1 MALAA
6 SFAYTVHLVFAA
18 LLTGS
23 VLFGAWVIPSVA
35 GSLSGGAVEVLA
47 TRLRWISRASALVLF
62 LTGGYMLSAFGYVP
76 GDRLLGSVEGYLVL
90 AMIVLWLVLIGI
102 VEMAGARLTTGRDA
116 TSLLYAAAV
125 VAVVVLLDAGA
136 LAGMGG

>member
-1 MALAA
+1 MAIAA
-6 SFAYTVHLVFAA
+6 TVSYTVHLLFGA

-23 VLFGAWVIPSVA
+23 VLYGAWVIPAVS
-35 GSLSGGAVEVLA
+35 GSLSGGTVEVLA
-47 TRLRWISRASALVLF
+47 TRLRWISRASGLVLF

-102 VEMAGARLTTGRDA
+102 VEMAGSRLTAGRDA
-116 TSLLYAAAV
+116 TSLLYAAGA
-125 VAVVVLLDAGA
+125 VAVLVLIDAGA
-136 LAGMGG
+136 LAGMG

>member
-1 MALAA
+1 MALAP
-6 SFAYTVHLVFAA
+6 SLAYTVHLVFAA

-23 VLFGAWVIPSVA
+23 VLYAAWVIPAIS
-35 GSLSGGAVEVLA
+35 GSLSGGSVEVLA

-76 GDRLLGSVEGYLVL
+76 GSRLTGSTEGYLVL
-90 AMIVLWLVLIGI
+90 AMVALWLVLVGI
-102 VEMAGARLTTGRDA
+102 VEAAGSRLTAGRDA
-116 TSLLYAAAV
+116 TTLLYAAAT
-125 VAVVVLLDAGA
+125 VAILVLLDAGV